1 MIHFD
6 ETMLQ
11 GIEETCRDFDIF
23 CDFLLSGSAKLS
35 KKTGNIGRKDCF
47 VLNKMLMVQEDFE
60 KPGRD
65 QDRYTIINYFYY
77 AAFRYRILE
86 MNEKGD
92 AAQEG
97 IRYNLFKESS
107 IPERYLLL
115 AACFLLERRILQD
128 ELSMEWTLGEIVE
141 WAASI
146 KGEKNDLYE
155 LPPTI
160 RPVYEGRDIRI
171 IFKYLEELKIA
182 RIADVAMTEGKG
194 RAARKNSRWC
204 AEAGK
209 LFPLLCDLS
218 KYIPRYLDREEVEE
232 LIQFICG
239 DYIKKNSADQ
249 FTGNILKMFEEPD
262 RKDYSDQ
269 TVELEIKVR
278 YRDCIRCVRMNLTD
292 TLHDLHRMIQKAFE
306 FDNDHLYAFY
316 VGHGMMQETYV
327 IDDAVTN
334 GDELSADETELGMLE
349 LRKGQSFSYLFDF
362 GDMWWFD
369 IRVLG
374 MKAGRIQAPE
384 ITKAV
389 GKAPEQYPMI
399 W

>member
-11 GIEETCRDFDIF
+11 GMEETCRDFDIF
-23 CDFLLSGSAKLS
+23 CDFLLSGSVKLS

-47 VLNKMLMVQEDFE
+47 ALNQMLMVQEDFE

-65 QDRYTIINYFYY
+65 QDRHTILNYFYY

-97 IRYNLFKESS
+97 IRYNLFKEAS

-128 ELSMEWTLGEIVE
+128 ELSMEWILGEIVE

-182 RIADVAMTEGKG
+182 RIADVAMTEGKD
-194 RAARKNSRWC
+194 RAARRNSRWC

-209 LFPLLCDLS
+209 LFPLLCDLG
-218 KYIPRYLDREEVEE
+218 KYIPRYPDREEVEE
-232 LIQFICG
+232 LTQFICG
-239 DYIKKNSADQ
+239 DYIKKISEDQ

-278 YRDCIRCVRMNLTD
+278 YGDCIRCLRMNLTD

-306 FDNDHLYAFY
+306 FDDDHLYAFY

-327 IDDAVTN
+327 IDDAATN

-349 LRKGQSFSYLFDF
+349 LRKGQRFSYLFDF

-374 MKAGRIQAPE
+374 MKEGRIPEPE

>member
-1 MIHFD
+1 
-6 ETMLQ
+6 
-11 GIEETCRDFDIF
+11 
-23 CDFLLSGSAKLS
+23 
-35 KKTGNIGRKDCF
+35 
-47 VLNKMLMVQEDFE
+47 MLMVQEDFE

-65 QDRYTIINYFYY
+65 QDRYAVINYFYY

-86 MNEKGD
+86 INEKGD

-97 IRYNLFKESS
+97 IHYELFRNASVLE
-107 IPERYLLL
+107 EYLLL
-115 AACFLLERRILQD
+115 AACFLADRRFFQD
-128 ELSMEWTLGEIVE
+128 EMSMVWTLDEIVE

-182 RIADVAMTEGKG
+182 RIADVAMTEGKDG
-194 RAARKNSRWC
+194 AARENSRWC

-209 LFPLLCDLS
+209 LFPLLCDLG

-239 DYIKKNSADQ
+239 DYIKKISEDQ

-262 RKDYSDQ
+262 RKNYSNQ

-278 YRDCIRCVRMNLTD
+278 YGECTRCLRMNLTD

-334 GDELSADETELGMLE
+334 GNELSADETELGMLE
-349 LRKGQSFSYLFDF
+349 LRKGQRFSYLFDF

-369 IRVLG
+369 IRVLR
-374 MKAGRIQAPE
+374 MKEGRIPAPE

-389 GKAPEQYPMI
+389 GKAPEQYPM
-399 W
+399 WE